1 MLKSRTPLADAI
13 AAAQP
18 ALRATFGL
26 SLFINL
32 TLFAVPLYS
41 LQVFDRVLASR
52 NLGTLAVLT
61 VIVGIFILLYGLLEY
76 VRSGVLIRGGVRFN
90 ETLSKP
96 AYELAMR
103 AQLAGRPAAGAQALK
118 DADTLREAL
127 SGSTVST
134 LFDVPWTPVF
144 VAICFIFHPAM
155 GFVALAGAILIFTC
169 ALLTEMATRDRLAEA
184 GKHAAE
190 AQRFSAG
197 SLRNA
202 ETVRGLGM
210 GAAVLARWVSIQN
223 AALLAQV
230 SSSEKAALLTA
241 ATKVVRLSVQIAL
254 IGTGAWL
261 AIDRLISPGV
271 MMAAMIIMG
280 RALAPVEHAV
290 ANWKRIVAARAARSR
305 LEALFSS
312 LPAAEK
318 ATALPKA
325 QGALS
330 VEGVSLKTPKGSQLV
345 LKDVSFSLEP
355 GSSLAI
361 IGPSGGGKSSLAKA
375 LAGIW
380 HPAIGAVRLDAA
392 ALSQWEPAQLG
403 QHIGYLPQEIEFF
416 AGTIAENIARLAVPD
431 DAQVIAAAR
440 AAGVH
445 ETILK
450 QPKGYQTELGDGEVV
465 LSGGMRQRLALARAL
480 YANPCLVI
488 MDEPNS
494 NLDSEG
500 EAALAK
506 AIANMKV
513 EGRTVVVVTHR
524 PQLLAHI
531 DRVLVLA
538 AGRVQ
543 AFGSR
548 DEVLGKRNGT
558 KIAALPLHPS
568 RNVKLDVEHT
578 TPNGAIA
585 PAA

>member
-1 MLKSRTPLADAI
+1 MARQKSELRAAI
-13 AAAQP
+13 LAAQP
-18 ALRATFGL
+18 ALRATLGL
-26 SLFINL
+26 SIFINL
-32 TLFAVPLYS
+32 TMFAAPLYS
-41 LQVFDRVLASR
+41 LQVYDRVLASR

-90 ETLSKP
+90 EMLSKP
-96 AYELAMR
+96 VYELAMR

-127 SGSTVST
+127 AGSTVST

-144 VAICFIFHPAM
+144 VAICFFFHPAM
-155 GFVALAGAILIFTC
+155 GWVALVGAVLIFAC

-190 AQRFSAG
+190 AHRFSAA

-210 GAAVLARWVSIQN
+210 GAAVMARWASIQN
-223 AALLAQV
+223 AALVAQV
-230 SSSEKAALLTA
+230 TSSEKAALLTA

-254 IGTGAWL
+254 IGTGALL

-290 ANWKRIVAARAARSR
+290 ANWKRIVAARAAKSR
-305 LEALFSS
+305 LEELFLA
-312 LPAAEK
+312 LPAPGK
-318 ATALPKA
+318 ATELPKA
-325 QGALS
+325 RGALS
-330 VEGVSLKTPKGSQLV
+330 VESICLKTPKGGQLV

-355 GSSLAI
+355 GTSLAI
-361 IGPSGGGKSSLAKA
+361 IGPSGSGKSSLAKA

-380 HPAIGAVRLDAA
+380 TPSIGAVRLDAA
-392 ALSQWEPAQLG
+392 ALSQWDPAQLG

-416 AGTIAENIARLAVPD
+416 AGTIAENIARLSVPE
-431 DAQVIAAAR
+431 DALVIAAAR

-445 ETILK
+445 EAILK
-450 QPKGYQTELGDGEVV
+450 QPKGYQTVLGDGDIV

-480 YANPCLVI
+480 YANPCLII

-500 EAALAK
+500 EAALAR
-506 AIANMKV
+506 AIADLKSD
-513 EGRTVVVVTHR
+513 GRSVVVVTHR
-524 PQLLAHI
+524 PQILAHM
-531 DRVLVLA
+531 DRVLVLS
-538 AGRVQ
+538 AGKVQ
-543 AFGSR
+543 AFGAPQ
-548 DEVLGKRNGT
+548 EVLGKRNGT
-558 KIAALPLHPS
+558 KIAALQHHSS
-568 RNVKLDVEHT
+568 RNVKLEAGRT
-578 TPNGAIA
+578 APQEAMT